1 MSEGYSLKSIIAPCY
16 ECSQKGCGAYHDS
29 CEKYQ
34 EYRKALHNRGSTIRK
49 NKHMHHI
56 LNDIQFSGV
65 DKHKKDLKQRNKYK

>member
-1 MSEGYSLKSIIAPCY
+1 MSEGYSLKSITAPCY
-16 ECSQKGCGAYHDS
+16 ECPQKGCGVYHDF

-34 EYRKALHNRGSTIRK
+34 AYRNSLHDRKSTIRK